1 MVFLYKKRQKQFYS
15 NCVVYSYAAFS
26 SFGVSVGSSISAISG
41 DSSVLLKMICTCC
54 KFYSYSIVAWYWRL
68 RRLRFRFNQC
78 QRTSSLP
85 RRSPYTLPLQA
96 LDFAFARFCGGNV
109 FDCIEVSCK
118 SCYIRHFVVDVCS
131 IRRVTSVIKLYSH
144 IYIAEAICYAPWQW
158 LW

>member
-26 SFGVSVGSSISAISG
+26 SFGVSVGSSISTFRGILA
-41 DSSVLLKMICTCC
+41 
-54 KFYSYSIVAWYWRL
+54 FYSKWYVHVVNFTLIQSLHDIDAYGVCDFGSTMSENKFSAAAFALHTTLAGSWLRL
-68 RRLRFRFNQC
+68 
-78 QRTSSLP
+78 
-85 RRSPYTLPLQA
+85 
-96 LDFAFARFCGGNV
+96 FARFCGGNA
-109 FDCIEVSCK
+109 FDCIEGSCK